1 MTSKQLIELNNSLD
15 PKSKKD
21 KILID
26 KRGYYLYYNDPNKK
40 LKDIKVH
47 IYTCGF
53 CAWGSGRDISK
64 EPGRNGVWIGPFRT
78 PEQAEAFAVNILNI
92 ENVSRHTC
100 C

>member
-1 MTSKQLIELNNSLD
+1 MTNNKLIELNNSLD
-15 PKSKKD
+15 PESKKD

-47 IYTCGF
+47 IHTCGF
-53 CAWGSGRDISK
+53 CAWGSGRDIGK
-64 EPGRNGVWIGPFRT
+64 ESGRNGAWIGPFST
-78 PEQAEAFAVNILNI
+78 PEQAEMFAVNILNI
-92 ENVSRHTC
+92 EIVSCHTC